1 VLESSVLASGL
12 GIVAS
17 SIERVPLDVPAD
29 APDVTPEV
37 MLPALAPEA
46 VPVPAPALAPVLD
59 PALAP
64 VLAPDSALAGGLELP
79 HAVSHARE
87 ANATTATTGFRVPVR
102 QRLLLAEAP
111 SNARSWIIARPPKE
125 KAARRDHGEPGQ
137 RKPETGRPPENRAR
151 LQISDVCAY

>member
-17 SIERVPLDVPAD
+17 SIEIVPLDVPAD
-29 APDVTPEV
+29 APDVTPEAV
-37 MLPALAPEA
+37 LPALVPEA

-64 VLAPDSALAGGLELP
+64 DSALAGGLELP
-79 HAVSHARE
+79 QAVSHARE
-87 ANATTATTGFRVPVR
+87 ANATTATTGVRVPVR
-102 QRLLLAEAP
+102 QRLLLPGAP

-125 KAARRDHGEPGQ
+125 KAAPRDHGEPGQ
-137 RKPETGRPPENRAR
+137 RKRETGRPPENRAR

>member
-1 VLESSVLASGL
+1 
-12 GIVAS
+12 
-17 SIERVPLDVPAD
+17 
-29 APDVTPEV
+29 